1 MNKYFE
7 MLGDHASVQLYCVSD
22 ERPKAVCGKGK
33 ENFTKRCC
41 MQCQKQQSGFRDT
54 QSDSINKV
62 KHKTN
67 SEDRES
73 CSRFFCLLCKGSFD
87 VNLYM

>member
-54 QSDSINKV
+54 QSD
-62 KHKTN
+62 
-67 SEDRES
+67 
-73 CSRFFCLLCKGSFD
+73 
-87 VNLYM
+87 